1 MDGRELFHQMLN
13 ARKDPERAYRLL
25 ALLAGEPV
33 VDNIQDV
40 KEEVDIIRNEIVVT
54 NQARRYE
61 GIKQAV

>member
-13 ARKDPERAYRLL
+13 ARKNPERAYRLL

-33 VDNIQDV
+33 VDDIQNV